1 MNKKTDTTQLN
12 SVRRKGIWVPEKG
25 RDVMVKR
32 VTNNGVHDVKEQYGE
47 ALSSTRERD
56 LGVLV
61 LLGF

>member
-1 MNKKTDTTQLN
+1 MNKKTDTTQFN
-12 SVRRKGIWVPEKG
+12 SVRRKGIGVPEEG

-47 ALSSTRERD
+47 VLSSTRERD

>member
-1 MNKKTDTTQLN
+1 
-12 SVRRKGIWVPEKG
+12 
-25 RDVMVKR
+25 MVKR

-47 ALSSTRERD
+47 VLSSTRERD